1 MYCQRCD
8 ILPGN
13 KATKHTERLS
23 SLLGGIAS
31 STGQVCGGTGNVAAV
46 SFLLALGQCYEAQT
60 TYNDDEMRGRSKEG
74 DSIQRNNARFM
85 FTTSYS
91 AERGVY
97 HCARIYI
104 VLGGSDI
111 LQSSPSPFT
120 TCCCYFCR
128 HPRFCKTHKIMIL
141 SQPPCRSAPRP
152 TCSVIEQS
160 RYRRWC
166 HKSHY
171 YSPGISTR
179 ASATIENRLTP
190 SESVPGTM
198 TLQWC
203 APRAGN

>member
-1 MYCQRCD
+1 MMMKCEAGQRRE
-8 ILPGN
+8 
-13 KATKHTERLS
+13 T
-23 SLLGGIAS
+23 
-31 STGQVCGGTGNVAAV
+31 
-46 SFLLALGQCYEAQT
+46 
-60 TYNDDEMRGRSKEG
+60 
-74 DSIQRNNARFM
+74 IQRNNARFM

-91 AERGVY
+91 AERCVY

-104 VLGGSDI
+104 LLGGSDI

-128 HPRFCKTHKIMIL
+128 HPNNSTLSSARFCKTHKIMIL
-141 SQPPCRSAPRP
+141 SQKPCRSAPRP
-152 TCSVIEQS
+152 TCSAIQQS
-160 RYRRWC
+160 RFRRWC

-190 SESVPGTM
+190 PESVPGTM